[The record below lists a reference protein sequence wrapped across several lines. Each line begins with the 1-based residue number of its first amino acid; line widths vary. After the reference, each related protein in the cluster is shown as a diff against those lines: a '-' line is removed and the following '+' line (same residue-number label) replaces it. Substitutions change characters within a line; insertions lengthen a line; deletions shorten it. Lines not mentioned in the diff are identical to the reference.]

1 MSNRRIDP
9 SEGPREERLYASRTQ
24 EDKKE
29 KEKFRQLPSEEGKE
43 ILLATFFSYLKKMF
57 DTFSPS
63 KKLAGKV
70 IDQQTII
77 EHLEKFKEKL
87 NQLKAK
93 DLSNTPDFATEL
105 SNIWSL
111 LFEDYENISVL
122 ERKNLKEVSSF
133 REMMDTIKHYPAE
146 SEHRLGYYLLEH
158 AGEDWLPFP
167 FIEILKKLHDEHL
180 EDPKLSTLTNWQAL
194 ITNVIDGL
202 KKQLPFKIG

>member
-9 SEGPREERLYASRTQ
+9 SEGPRDERLYASRTQ

-29 KEKFRQLPSEEGKE
+29 KEKYRQLPSEEGKE

-77 EHLEKFKEKL
+77 EHLENFKKKL
-87 NQLKAK
+87 TELAK
-93 DLSNTPDFATEL
+93 QDLSNSPPFATEL

-111 LFEDYENISVL
+111 LFEDYENIAVL
-122 ERKNLKEVSSF
+122 ERKDLKEVSSF
-133 REMMDTIKHYPAE
+133 REMMDIIKHYPPE

-167 FIEILKKLHDEHL
+167 FIEILKQLHDEHL
-180 EDPKLSTLTNWQAL
+180 EDPKTSTLTTWQAL
-194 ITNVIDGL
+194 IDNVILNL
-202 KKQLPFKIG
+202 KKQLPFKLG